1 MKHLLWIVALLSAF
15 ALADDEK
22 IAIYLNF
29 EKAYMS
35 NDVSSFSPWLGKEYK
50 ISQTLHVPGMG
61 SDTRPVSKRQL
72 LASMK
77 TVGKPSSMPRS
88 TPENTVIESQGG
100 NSFCAS
106 STTLNKTIVG
116 GDNYEEKEVRKVCFS
131 QKGSKYLATS
141 HNIDV
146 YYRAQ

>member
-1 MKHLLWIVALLSAF
+1 MKKLLWMTAFLSAF
-15 ALADDEK
+15 SYAVDKPMAV
-22 IAIYLNF
+22 YLDF

-35 NDVSSFSPWLGKEYK
+35 NDVSILTPWLSKEYK

-61 SDTRPVSKRQL
+61 SDTRLISKKQL

-77 TVGKPSSMPRS
+77 AVGKPSEIPRS
-88 TPENTVIESQGG
+88 TPGNTIIDSEGE

-106 STTLNKTIVG
+106 STTMNQTVVG
-116 GDNYEEKEVRKVCFS
+116 GKNYEEKEVRKVCFS
-131 QKGSKYLATS
+131 KQGGKYLATS

-146 YYRAQ
+146 YYRAL